1 MKKLNSLRIGVILS
15 LLFLFCQNLTAQTF
29 ILNDD
34 KLIDDRAKEKINQI
48 GSETKSKLGVN
59 IYVYTKSTLGLD
71 ENYNNI
77 MTSNINFLEKYSL
90 ELELNG
96 KIFPLTTEDIRY
108 GQRVIEKYSNHK
120 DVLKVGENSLK
131 ILVLNKTTKEIVP
144 INIDLLITKTM
155 SDDSNLNLKDENF
168 TKDKNIYTTNFSLN
182 EETNWII
189 TGSFKVEDETGF
201 IFIKT
206 NAK

>member
-1 MKKLNSLRIGVILS
+1 MQFYERENSMKKRNYWPLY
-15 LLFLFCQNLTAQTF
+15 F
-29 ILNDD
+29 IAIFAFTVYMIIWTIYKATQAPVVED
-34 KLIDDRAKEKINQI
+34 KSFMQKYQ
-48 GSETKSKLGVN
+48 
-59 IYVYTKSTLGLD
+59 YVD

-90 ELELNG
+90 ELDLNG
-96 KIFPLTTEDIRY
+96 KIFPLTTEDIKY

-131 ILVLNKTTKEIVP
+131 ISVLNKITKEIVP

>member
-1 MKKLNSLRIGVILS
+1 MQFYERENSMKKRNYWPLY
-15 LLFLFCQNLTAQTF
+15 F
-29 ILNDD
+29 IAIFAFTVYMIIWTIY
-34 KLIDDRAKEKINQI
+34 KATQVPVVEDRSFMQKYQ
-48 GSETKSKLGVN
+48 
-59 IYVYTKSTLGLD
+59 YVD

-90 ELELNG
+90 ELDLNG
-96 KIFPLTTEDIRY
+96 KNFPLTTEDIKY

-120 DVLKVGENSLK
+120 DVLKVGENNLK
-131 ILVLNKTTKEIVP
+131 ISVLNKITKEIVP

-155 SDDSNLNLKDENF
+155 LDDSNLNLKDENF

>member
-1 MKKLNSLRIGVILS
+1 MQFYERENSMKKRNYWPLY
-15 LLFLFCQNLTAQTF
+15 F
-29 ILNDD
+29 IAIFAFTVYMIIWTIY
-34 KLIDDRAKEKINQI
+34 KATQVPVVEDRSFMQKYQ
-48 GSETKSKLGVN
+48 
-59 IYVYTKSTLGLD
+59 YVD

-90 ELELNG
+90 ELDLNG
-96 KIFPLTTEDIRY
+96 KIFPLTTEDIKY

-131 ILVLNKTTKEIVP
+131 ISVLNKITKEIVP

-168 TKDKNIYTTNFSLN
+168 AKDKNIYTTNFSLN

>member
-1 MKKLNSLRIGVILS
+1 MQFYERENSMKKRNYWPLY
-15 LLFLFCQNLTAQTF
+15 F
-29 ILNDD
+29 IAIFAFTVYMIIWTIY
-34 KLIDDRAKEKINQI
+34 KATQVPVVEDRSFMQKYQ
-48 GSETKSKLGVN
+48 
-59 IYVYTKSTLGLD
+59 YVD

-131 ILVLNKTTKEIVP
+131 ILVLNKITKEIVP

>member
-1 MKKLNSLRIGVILS
+1 MQFYERENSMKKRNYWPLY
-15 LLFLFCQNLTAQTF
+15 F
-29 ILNDD
+29 IAIFAFTVYMIIWTIY
-34 KLIDDRAKEKINQI
+34 KAMQAPVVEDRSFMQKYQ
-48 GSETKSKLGVN
+48 
-59 IYVYTKSTLGLD
+59 YVD

-131 ILVLNKTTKEIVP
+131 ILVLNKITKEIVP

-189 TGSFKVEDETGF
+189 TGSFKVENETGF

>member
-1 MKKLNSLRIGVILS
+1 MQFYERENSMKKRNYWPLY
-15 LLFLFCQNLTAQTF
+15 F
-29 ILNDD
+29 IAIFAFTVYMIIWTIY
-34 KLIDDRAKEKINQI
+34 KATQVPVVEDRSFMQKYQ
-48 GSETKSKLGVN
+48 
-59 IYVYTKSTLGLD
+59 YVD

-90 ELELNG
+90 ELDLNG
-96 KIFPLTTEDIRY
+96 KIFPLTTEDIKY

-120 DVLKVGENSLK
+120 DVLKVGENNLK
-131 ILVLNKTTKEIVP
+131 ISVLNKITKEIVP

>member
-1 MKKLNSLRIGVILS
+1 MQFYERENSMKKRNYWPLY
-15 LLFLFCQNLTAQTF
+15 F
-29 ILNDD
+29 IAIFAFTVYMIIWTIY
-34 KLIDDRAKEKINQI
+34 KATQVPVVEDRSFMQKYQ
-48 GSETKSKLGVN
+48 
-59 IYVYTKSTLGLD
+59 YVD

-90 ELELNG
+90 ELDLNG
-96 KIFPLTTEDIRY
+96 KIFPLTTEDIKY

-131 ILVLNKTTKEIVP
+131 ILVLNKITKEIVP

>member
-1 MKKLNSLRIGVILS
+1 MQFYERENSMKKRNYWPLY
-15 LLFLFCQNLTAQTF
+15 F
-29 ILNDD
+29 IAIFAFTVYMIIWTIY
-34 KLIDDRAKEKINQI
+34 KAMQAPVVEDRSFMQKYQ
-48 GSETKSKLGVN
+48 
-59 IYVYTKSTLGLD
+59 YVD

-90 ELELNG
+90 ELDLNG
-96 KIFPLTTEDIRY
+96 KIFPLTTEDIKY

-131 ILVLNKTTKEIVP
+131 ILVLNKITKEIIP
-144 INIDLLITKTM
+144 LSIDLLITKTM

>member
-1 MKKLNSLRIGVILS
+1 MQFYERENSMKKRNYWPLY
-15 LLFLFCQNLTAQTF
+15 F
-29 ILNDD
+29 IAIFAFTVYMIIWTIY
-34 KLIDDRAKEKINQI
+34 KATQAPVVEDRSFMQKYQ
-48 GSETKSKLGVN
+48 
-59 IYVYTKSTLGLD
+59 YVD

-90 ELELNG
+90 ELDLNG
-96 KIFPLTTEDIRY
+96 KIFPLTTEDIKY

-120 DVLKVGENSLK
+120 DILKVGENSLK
-131 ILVLNKTTKEIVP
+131 ISVLNKITKEIVP
-144 INIDLLITKTM
+144 ININLLITKTM

>member
-1 MKKLNSLRIGVILS
+1 MQFYERENSMKKRNYWPLYIIAIFAFTVYMIIWTIYKAT
-15 LLFLFCQNLTAQTF
+15 QVPVVE
-29 ILNDD
+29 
-34 KLIDDRAKEKINQI
+34 DRSFMQKYQ
-48 GSETKSKLGVN
+48 
-59 IYVYTKSTLGLD
+59 YVD

-90 ELELNG
+90 ELDLNG
-96 KIFPLTTEDIRY
+96 KIFPLTTEDIKY

-131 ILVLNKTTKEIVP
+131 ISVLNKITKEIVP

>member
-1 MKKLNSLRIGVILS
+1 MQFYERENSMKKRNYWPLY
-15 LLFLFCQNLTAQTF
+15 F
-29 ILNDD
+29 IAIFAFTVYMIIWTIY
-34 KLIDDRAKEKINQI
+34 KATQVPVVEDRSFMQKYQ
-48 GSETKSKLGVN
+48 
-59 IYVYTKSTLGLD
+59 YVD

-90 ELELNG
+90 ELDLNG
-96 KIFPLTTEDIRY
+96 KIFPLTTEDIKY

-131 ILVLNKTTKEIVP
+131 ISVLNKITKEIVP

-168 TKDKNIYTTNFSLN
+168 TKDKNIYTTNFNLN

>member
-1 MKKLNSLRIGVILS
+1 MQFYERENSMKKRNYWPLY
-15 LLFLFCQNLTAQTF
+15 F
-29 ILNDD
+29 ITIFAFTVYMIIWTIY
-34 KLIDDRAKEKINQI
+34 KATQVPVVEDRSFMQKYQ
-48 GSETKSKLGVN
+48 
-59 IYVYTKSTLGLD
+59 YVD

-90 ELELNG
+90 ELDLNG
-96 KIFPLTTEDIRY
+96 KIFPLTTEDIKY

-120 DVLKVGENSLK
+120 DILKVGENILK
-131 ILVLNKTTKEIVP
+131 ISVLNKTTKEIVP

>member
-1 MKKLNSLRIGVILS
+1 MQFYERENSMKKRNYWPLY
-15 LLFLFCQNLTAQTF
+15 F
-29 ILNDD
+29 IAIFAFTVYMIIWTIY
-34 KLIDDRAKEKINQI
+34 KATQVPVVEDRSFMQKYQ
-48 GSETKSKLGVN
+48 
-59 IYVYTKSTLGLD
+59 YVD

-90 ELELNG
+90 ELDLNG
-96 KIFPLTTEDIRY
+96 KIFPLTTEDIKY

-120 DVLKVGENSLK
+120 DILKIGENSLK
-131 ILVLNKTTKEIVP
+131 ISVLNKITKEIVP

>member
-1 MKKLNSLRIGVILS
+1 MQFYERENSMKKRNYWPLY
-15 LLFLFCQNLTAQTF
+15 F
-29 ILNDD
+29 IAIFAFTVYMIIWTIY
-34 KLIDDRAKEKINQI
+34 KATQVPVVEDRSFMQKYQ
-48 GSETKSKLGVN
+48 
-59 IYVYTKSTLGLD
+59 YVD

-90 ELELNG
+90 ALDLNG
-96 KIFPLTTEDIRY
+96 KIFPLTTEDIKY

-131 ILVLNKTTKEIVP
+131 ISVLNKITKEIVP

>member
-1 MKKLNSLRIGVILS
+1 MQFYERENSMKKRNYWPLY
-15 LLFLFCQNLTAQTF
+15 F
-29 ILNDD
+29 IAIFAFTVYMIIWTIY
-34 KLIDDRAKEKINQI
+34 KAMQAPVVEDRSFMQKYQ
-48 GSETKSKLGVN
+48 
-59 IYVYTKSTLGLD
+59 YVD

-96 KIFPLTTEDIRY
+96 KIFPLTTEDIKY

-131 ILVLNKTTKEIVP
+131 ILVLNKITKEIVP

>member
-1 MKKLNSLRIGVILS
+1 MQFYERENSMKKRNYWPLY
-15 LLFLFCQNLTAQTF
+15 F
-29 ILNDD
+29 IAIFAFTVYMIIWTIYKATQVPDVE
-34 KLIDDRAKEKINQI
+34 DRSFMQKYQ
-48 GSETKSKLGVN
+48 
-59 IYVYTKSTLGLD
+59 YVD

-90 ELELNG
+90 ELDLNG
-96 KIFPLTTEDIRY
+96 KIFPLTTEDIKY

-120 DVLKVGENSLK
+120 DILKVGENSLK
-131 ILVLNKTTKEIVP
+131 ISVLNKITKEIVP

>member
-1 MKKLNSLRIGVILS
+1 MQFYERENSMKKRNYWPLY
-15 LLFLFCQNLTAQTF
+15 F
-29 ILNDD
+29 IAIFAFTVYMIIWTIY
-34 KLIDDRAKEKINQI
+34 KAMQAPVVEDRSFMQKYQ
-48 GSETKSKLGVN
+48 
-59 IYVYTKSTLGLD
+59 YVD

-90 ELELNG
+90 ELDLNG

-131 ILVLNKTTKEIVP
+131 ILVLNKTTKEIIP
-144 INIDLLITKTM
+144 LNIDLLITKTM
-155 SDDSNLNLKDENF
+155 SDDSNVNLKDENF

>member
-1 MKKLNSLRIGVILS
+1 MQFYERENSMKKRNYWPLY
-15 LLFLFCQNLTAQTF
+15 F
-29 ILNDD
+29 IAIFAFTVYMIIWTIY
-34 KLIDDRAKEKINQI
+34 KAMQAPVVEDRSFMQKYQ
-48 GSETKSKLGVN
+48 
-59 IYVYTKSTLGLD
+59 YVD

-131 ILVLNKTTKEIVP
+131 ILVLNKITKEIVP

-155 SDDSNLNLKDENF
+155 SDDSNVNLKDENF

>member
-1 MKKLNSLRIGVILS
+1 MKTDSNSKFRIAEINPYLRISKQMTEVLMFHKNMNYSNAKNESIKMIKYMD
-15 LLFLFCQNLTAQTF
+15 NL
-29 ILNDD
+29 IKIDIID
-34 KLIDDRAKEKINQI
+34 KVTKEK
-48 GSETKSKLGVN
+48 
-59 IYVYTKSTLGLD
+59 
-71 ENYNNI
+71 
-77 MTSNINFLEKYSL
+77 
-90 ELELNG
+90 
-96 KIFPLTTEDIRY
+96 
-108 GQRVIEKYSNHK
+108 
-120 DVLKVGENSLK
+120 
-131 ILVLNKTTKEIVP
+131 VP

>member
-1 MKKLNSLRIGVILS
+1 MQFYERENSMKKRNYWPLY
-15 LLFLFCQNLTAQTF
+15 F
-29 ILNDD
+29 IAIFAFTVYMIIWTIY
-34 KLIDDRAKEKINQI
+34 KAMQAPVVEDRSFMQKYQ
-48 GSETKSKLGVN
+48 
-59 IYVYTKSTLGLD
+59 YVD

-131 ILVLNKTTKEIVP
+131 ISVLNKITKEIVP

-168 TKDKNIYTTNFSLN
+168 RKDKNIYTTNFSLN

>member
-1 MKKLNSLRIGVILS
+1 MQFYERENSMKKRNYCPLY
-15 LLFLFCQNLTAQTF
+15 F
-29 ILNDD
+29 IAIFAFTVYMIIWTIY
-34 KLIDDRAKEKINQI
+34 KATQVPVVEDRSFMQKYQ
-48 GSETKSKLGVN
+48 
-59 IYVYTKSTLGLD
+59 YVD

-90 ELELNG
+90 ELDLNG
-96 KIFPLTTEDIRY
+96 KIFPLTTEDIKY

-120 DVLKVGENSLK
+120 DILKVGENSLK
-131 ILVLNKTTKEIVP
+131 ISVLNKITKEIVP

>member
-1 MKKLNSLRIGVILS
+1 MQFYERENSMKKRNYWPLY
-15 LLFLFCQNLTAQTF
+15 F
-29 ILNDD
+29 IAIFAFTVYMIIWTIY
-34 KLIDDRAKEKINQI
+34 KATQAPVVEDRSFMQKYQ
-48 GSETKSKLGVN
+48 
-59 IYVYTKSTLGLD
+59 YVD

-90 ELELNG
+90 ELDLNG
-96 KIFPLTTEDIRY
+96 KIFPLTTEDIKY

-131 ILVLNKTTKEIVP
+131 ILVLNKITKEIVP

>member
-1 MKKLNSLRIGVILS
+1 MQFYERENSMKKRNYWPLY
-15 LLFLFCQNLTAQTF
+15 F
-29 ILNDD
+29 IAIFAFTVYMIIWTIY
-34 KLIDDRAKEKINQI
+34 KATQVPVVEDRSFMQKYQ
-48 GSETKSKLGVN
+48 
-59 IYVYTKSTLGLD
+59 YVD

-90 ELELNG
+90 ELDLNG
-96 KIFPLTTEDIRY
+96 KIFPLTTEDIKY

-131 ILVLNKTTKEIVP
+131 ISVLNKTTKEIVP

-155 SDDSNLNLKDENF
+155 SDDSNVNLKDENF

>member
-1 MKKLNSLRIGVILS
+1 MQFYERENSMKKRNYWPLY
-15 LLFLFCQNLTAQTF
+15 F
-29 ILNDD
+29 IAIFAFTVYMIIWTIY
-34 KLIDDRAKEKINQI
+34 KAMQAPVVEDRSFMQKYQ
-48 GSETKSKLGVN
+48 
-59 IYVYTKSTLGLD
+59 YVD

-90 ELELNG
+90 ELDLNG

-155 SDDSNLNLKDENF
+155 SDDSNVNLKDENF
-168 TKDKNIYTTNFSLN
+168 IKDKNIYTTNFSLN

>member
-1 MKKLNSLRIGVILS
+1 MQFYERENSMKKRNYWPLY
-15 LLFLFCQNLTAQTF
+15 F
-29 ILNDD
+29 IAIFAFTVYMIIWTIY
-34 KLIDDRAKEKINQI
+34 KAMQAPVVEDRSFMQKYQ
-48 GSETKSKLGVN
+48 
-59 IYVYTKSTLGLD
+59 YVD

-90 ELELNG
+90 ELDLNG
-96 KIFPLTTEDIRY
+96 KIFPLTTEDIKY

-131 ILVLNKTTKEIVP
+131 ILVLNKITKEIVP

>member
-1 MKKLNSLRIGVILS
+1 MQFYERENSMKKRNYWPLY
-15 LLFLFCQNLTAQTF
+15 F
-29 ILNDD
+29 IAIFAFTVYMIIWTIY
-34 KLIDDRAKEKINQI
+34 KAMQAPVVEDRSFMQKYQ
-48 GSETKSKLGVN
+48 
-59 IYVYTKSTLGLD
+59 YVD

-90 ELELNG
+90 ELDLNG
-96 KIFPLTTEDIRY
+96 KIFPLTTEDIKY

-131 ILVLNKTTKEIVP
+131 ILVLNKITKEIVP

-168 TKDKNIYTTNFSLN
+168 TKDKNIYTTNFNLN

>member
-1 MKKLNSLRIGVILS
+1 MQFYERENSMKKRNYWPLY
-15 LLFLFCQNLTAQTF
+15 F
-29 ILNDD
+29 IAIFAFTVYMIIWTIY
-34 KLIDDRAKEKINQI
+34 KATQVPVVEDRSFIQKYQ
-48 GSETKSKLGVN
+48 
-59 IYVYTKSTLGLD
+59 YVD

-90 ELELNG
+90 ELDLNG
-96 KIFPLTTEDIRY
+96 KIFPLTTEDIKY
-108 GQRVIEKYSNHK
+108 GQRVIEKYSSHK

-131 ILVLNKTTKEIVP
+131 ISVLNKITKEIVP

-168 TKDKNIYTTNFSLN
+168 TKDKNIYTTNFILN

>member
-1 MKKLNSLRIGVILS
+1 MQFYERENSMKKRNYWPLY
-15 LLFLFCQNLTAQTF
+15 F
-29 ILNDD
+29 IAIFAFTVYMIIWTIY
-34 KLIDDRAKEKINQI
+34 KATQVPVVEDRSFMQKYQ
-48 GSETKSKLGVN
+48 
-59 IYVYTKSTLGLD
+59 YVD

-90 ELELNG
+90 ELDLNG
-96 KIFPLTTEDIRY
+96 KIFPLTTEDIKY

-120 DVLKVGENSLK
+120 DILKVGENSLK
-131 ILVLNKTTKEIVP
+131 ISVLNKITKEIVP

-155 SDDSNLNLKDENF
+155 SNDSNLNLKDENF

>member
-1 MKKLNSLRIGVILS
+1 MQFYERENSMKKRNYWPLY
-15 LLFLFCQNLTAQTF
+15 F
-29 ILNDD
+29 IAIFAFTVYMIIWTIY
-34 KLIDDRAKEKINQI
+34 KAMQAPVVEDRSFMQKYQ
-48 GSETKSKLGVN
+48 
-59 IYVYTKSTLGLD
+59 YVD

-90 ELELNG
+90 ELDLNG

-131 ILVLNKTTKEIVP
+131 ISVLNKTTKEIVP

>member
-1 MKKLNSLRIGVILS
+1 MQFYERENSMKKRNYWPLY
-15 LLFLFCQNLTAQTF
+15 F
-29 ILNDD
+29 IAIFAFTVYMIIWTIY
-34 KLIDDRAKEKINQI
+34 KATQVPVVEDRSFMQKYQ
-48 GSETKSKLGVN
+48 
-59 IYVYTKSTLGLD
+59 YVD

-90 ELELNG
+90 ELDLNG

-131 ILVLNKTTKEIVP
+131 ISVLNKITKEIVP

>member
-1 MKKLNSLRIGVILS
+1 MQFYERENSMKKRNYWPLY
-15 LLFLFCQNLTAQTF
+15 F
-29 ILNDD
+29 IAIFAFTVYMIIWTIY
-34 KLIDDRAKEKINQI
+34 KATQVPVVEDRSFMQKYQ
-48 GSETKSKLGVN
+48 
-59 IYVYTKSTLGLD
+59 YVD

-96 KIFPLTTEDIRY
+96 NIFPLTTEDIRY

-131 ILVLNKTTKEIVP
+131 ISVLNKITKEIVP

>member
-1 MKKLNSLRIGVILS
+1 MQFYERENSMKKRNYWPLY
-15 LLFLFCQNLTAQTF
+15 F
-29 ILNDD
+29 IAIFAFTVYMIIWTIY
-34 KLIDDRAKEKINQI
+34 KATQVPVVEDRSFMQKYQ
-48 GSETKSKLGVN
+48 
-59 IYVYTKSTLGLD
+59 YVD
-71 ENYNNI
+71 ENYNDMMN
-77 MTSNINFLEKYSL
+77 SNINFLEKYSL
-90 ELELNG
+90 ELDLNG
-96 KIFPLTTEDIRY
+96 KIFPLTTEDIKY

-120 DVLKVGENSLK
+120 DILKVGENSLK
-131 ILVLNKTTKEIVP
+131 ISVLNKITKEIVP

>member
-1 MKKLNSLRIGVILS
+1 MQFYERENSMKKRNYWPLY
-15 LLFLFCQNLTAQTF
+15 F
-29 ILNDD
+29 IAIFAFTVYMIIWTIY
-34 KLIDDRAKEKINQI
+34 KATQVPVVEDRSFMQKYQ
-48 GSETKSKLGVN
+48 
-59 IYVYTKSTLGLD
+59 YVD

-90 ELELNG
+90 ELDLNG
-96 KIFPLTTEDIRY
+96 KNFPLTTEDIKY

-131 ILVLNKTTKEIVP
+131 ISVLNKITKEIVP

>member
-1 MKKLNSLRIGVILS
+1 MQFYERENSMKKRNYWPLY
-15 LLFLFCQNLTAQTF
+15 F
-29 ILNDD
+29 IAIFAFTVYMIIWTIY
-34 KLIDDRAKEKINQI
+34 KATQVPVVEDRSFMQKYQ
-48 GSETKSKLGVN
+48 
-59 IYVYTKSTLGLD
+59 YVD

-120 DVLKVGENSLK
+120 DVLKVGENNLK
-131 ILVLNKTTKEIVP
+131 ISVLNKITKEIVP

>member
-1 MKKLNSLRIGVILS
+1 MQFYERENSMKKRNYWPLY
-15 LLFLFCQNLTAQTF
+15 F
-29 ILNDD
+29 IAIFAFTVYMIIWTIY
-34 KLIDDRAKEKINQI
+34 KATQVPVVEDRSFMQKYQ
-48 GSETKSKLGVN
+48 
-59 IYVYTKSTLGLD
+59 YVD

-90 ELELNG
+90 ELDLNG
-96 KIFPLTTEDIRY
+96 KIFPLTTEDIKY

-155 SDDSNLNLKDENF
+155 SDDSNVNLKDENF
-168 TKDKNIYTTNFSLN
+168 RKDKNIYTNNFSLN

-189 TGSFKVEDETGF
+189 KGSFKVEDETGF

>member
-1 MKKLNSLRIGVILS
+1 MLVIVQFYERENSMKKRNYWPLY
-15 LLFLFCQNLTAQTF
+15 F
-29 ILNDD
+29 IAIFAFTVYMIIWTIY
-34 KLIDDRAKEKINQI
+34 KATQVPVVEDRSFMQKYQ
-48 GSETKSKLGVN
+48 
-59 IYVYTKSTLGLD
+59 YVD

-90 ELELNG
+90 ELDLNG
-96 KIFPLTTEDIRY
+96 KIFPLTTEDIKY

-120 DVLKVGENSLK
+120 DVLKVGENNLK
-131 ILVLNKTTKEIVP
+131 ISVLNKITKEIVP